1 MKSKLI
7 SAAMVAVTATLA
19 FVSVAR
25 AQTSAQR
32 AAIKS
37 HVAPPTDSW
46 PTNGGN
52 WYNQRYSPLTAI
64 NRDNVATLKGAWR
77 ARLDGSGVGPR
88 YSNSAQ
94 PIVAN
99 GVVYVATGANDVF
112 AIGVESGRVLWSYQA
127 NLPEVGTVCC
137 SWTNRGVAVGGGKV
151 FQGQLDGKIVALDEK
166 TGAVVWSIQAER
178 WEEGFTITSAPLY
191 YDGMLISGFTGAERG
206 VRGRVKAFDAKD
218 GKLLWTFYTIPGP
231 GERGHETWAQD
242 NDVWKDGGGTVWQT
256 PAVDP
261 ELSLLY
267 FSTAN
272 PGPDFNGS
280 VRKGDN
286 LFTSSIMALDVKTG
300 AYRWHYQQVH
310 HDLWDYDS
318 GNPVVLFDLTID
330 GKPRKGVAEANKS
343 GWVYLLDRTNG
354 EPLIGI
360 DEKPVMQEPRQL
372 TSPTQPH
379 PRGDAFVPQS
389 IDIAPEGQNLVNGG
403 RVFTPYW
410 TDYVIAKPGITGGA
424 NWPPSSYDPQSGYF
438 YVCAGDRAG
447 VFRAWEISAD
457 LLPEGAE
464 YIGGNFG
471 AHSIPGLGTFTAL
484 DLHTNKIAWQQQ
496 WSEAC
501 YSGSIVTGGGLVFVG
516 RSDGRLTALDS
527 SNGKKLWEFQTGA
540 GMKSTASV
548 FAHAG
553 KQYVVAYSGGSVF
566 ARSAKGD
573 SVWLF
578 ALDGTLDAVPPGK
591 Q

>member
-7 SAAMVAVTATLA
+7 SAAMVAVTASLA

-32 AAIKS
+32 AAVKS

-64 NRDNVATLKGAWR
+64 NRDNVATLKGVWR

-261 ELSLLY
+261 ELGLLY

-286 LFTSSIMALDVKTG
+286 LFTSSIMALDVTTG

-354 EPLIGI
+354 QPLIGI

-389 IDIAPEGQNLVNGG
+389 IDIAPEGQKLVNGG

-424 NWPPSSYDPQSGYF
+424 NWPPSSYDPQSGFF

-516 RSDGRLTALDS
+516 RNDGRLTALDS

-540 GMKSTASV
+540 GMNATASV

-578 ALDGTLDAVPPGK
+578 ALDGTLDAVPAGK